1 MKAARSVVGKSVL
14 ITGAARG
21 IGAATATELARR
33 GAQVSLVGLEPELL
47 ARNVE
52 ALGER
57 HMWVEADVTDQ
68 AALDA
73 AVGVTVERLGGID
86 VVIANA
92 GVANLGTVRTAD
104 PDDAART
111 IEVNLIG
118 PYRTAAAT
126 VRHLADRRGYLLIV
140 ASVASFTPLPGGAA
154 YAASKAGVESLS
166 ASLRLELAQYGITVG
181 SVHPSWIDTDMLRR
195 GEEDYPTATRMRTGM
210 PWPANTL
217 TPVEDCAAMIAD
229 AVEQRALRTYVP
241 KAGAFLSAIRPL
253 LFSGVGHRRIARRA
267 GADLRQLDA
276 ENQARGA
283 AWR

>member
-1 MKAARSVVGKSVL
+1 VKTRRSVVGKSVL

-21 IGAATATELARR
+21 IGAATAAELARR
-33 GAQVSLVGLEPELL
+33 GARVSLIGLEPELL

-52 ALGER
+52 MLGDR

-73 AVGVTVERLGGID
+73 AVSATVDRFGGVD

-104 PDDAART
+104 PDEAART

-126 VRHLADRRGYLLIV
+126 VGHLADRRGYLLIV
-140 ASVASFTPLPGGAA
+140 ASVASFTPLPGGSA

-181 SVHPSWIDTDMLRR
+181 SVHPSWTDTDMLRL
-195 GEEDYPTATRMRTGM
+195 GEEDFPTATRMRTEM

-217 TPVEDCAAMIAD
+217 TAVEDCAAMIAD
-229 AVEQRALRTYVP
+229 AVEWRALRTYVP
-241 KAGAFLSAIRPL
+241 KSGAFLSVIRPL
-253 LFSGVGHRRIARRA
+253 LFSGRGHRRLARRA

-276 ENQARGA
+276 ENEARGA
-283 AWR
+283 VRR